1 MIKEDQAS
9 KILNMINKKGN
20 TTTSTEIIQEEI
32 LKIIR
37 TKEIIIMAI
46 LDKEMK
52 DQITFSILKE
62 WSREKDHLTIIQ
74 KGDFKIAIKDIIV
87 HMEIK
92 MIKREDIKIEE
103 AKTLKEIMV
112 AFYSKKMIDAIIVR
126 KRVTLLESARSLLGI
141 TIET

>member
-32 LKIIR
+32 LKIII

-46 LDKEMK
+46 LDKKMK

-62 WSREKDHLTIIQ
+62 WNREKDHLTIIQ

-92 MIKREDIKIEE
+92 MIKREDIKTEE
-103 AKTLKEIMV
+103 AKILKEIMV
-112 AFYSKKMIDAIIVR
+112 VFLSKKMIDAIIVR
-126 KRVTLLESARSLLGI
+126 KRVTLLESARSLQGI

>member
-62 WSREKDHLTIIQ
+62 WIREKDHLKIIQ

-112 AFYSKKMIDAIIVR
+112 AFHSKKMIDAIIVR
-126 KRVTLLESARSLLGI
+126 KRVTLPESARSLQGI

>member
-112 AFYSKKMIDAIIVR
+112 AFHNKKTIDAIIVR
-126 KRVTLLESARSLLGI
+126 KRVTLPESARSLQGI

>member
-20 TTTSTEIIQEEI
+20 TITSTEIIQEEI

-74 KGDFKIAIKDIIV
+74 KGDF
-87 HMEIK
+87 
-92 MIKREDIKIEE
+92 
-103 AKTLKEIMV
+103 
-112 AFYSKKMIDAIIVR
+112 
-126 KRVTLLESARSLLGI
+126 
-141 TIET
+141 

>member
-112 AFYSKKMIDAIIVR
+112 AFHNKKTIDAIIVR
-126 KRVTLLESARSLLGI
+126 KRVTLLESARSLQGI

>member
-32 LKIIR
+32 LKIII

-62 WSREKDHLTIIQ
+62 WNREKDHLTIIQ

-92 MIKREDIKIEE
+92 MIKREDIKTEE
-103 AKTLKEIMV
+103 AKILKEIMV
-112 AFYSKKMIDAIIVR
+112 VFLSKKMIDAIIVR
-126 KRVTLLESARSLLGI
+126 KRVTLLESARSLQGI